1 MKLSVIM
8 PVYNEENSVV
18 EIIERVK
25 AVSIPK
31 EVVVVD
37 DCSSDKTPLL
47 LRTIADI
54 KLFIHKQNQGKGAAI
69 RTGVAHS
76 SGDIILIQD
85 ADLEYDPSDY
95 PRLVAPFNNQEV
107 AAVYGSRFRGK
118 GRFLLHSR
126 LANLF
131 LTFLTNALFSGRISD
146 METCYKLIR
155 KELAIKLNLRS
166 RRFEIE
172 PEITAK
178 LLRLHCRIVEVPI
191 KYQARTQGKKI
202 SWRDGLIACWTLLKL
217 YVS

>member
-8 PVYNEENSVV
+8 PIYNEENSVV

-25 AVSIPK
+25 AVPIQK

-37 DCSSDKTPLL
+37 DCSSDKTTIL
-47 LRTIADI
+47 LRNITDI

-69 RTGVAHS
+69 RTGLAHS
-76 SGDIILIQD
+76 SGEIILIQD

-95 PRLVAPFNNQEV
+95 PRLVAPFNNYKV

-118 GRFLLHSR
+118 GKFLLHSR

-131 LTFLTNALFSGRISD
+131 LTFLTNALFGGKITD

-155 KELAIKLNLRS
+155 KDLAIRLNLKS
-166 RRFEIE
+166 MRFEIE

-178 LLRLHCRIVEVPI
+178 LLRLHCPIVELPI
-191 KYQARTQGKKI
+191 KYQARTKGKKI
-202 SWRDGLIACWTLLKL
+202 SWRDGVIACWTLLKV